1 MYLSHAMAS
10 GHFNS
15 SLQLIKVECLLQPV
29 EKFPLVQ
36 TLKMIYDVFL
46 SPKRRLIILSQ
57 ILIYYY
63 YYENNPKEMIHY
75 LKLYM
80 DQDIDD
86 TFKKHHLIVSKFNT
100 IIKCLYLFLLHLN
113 TILIIYLLFIFIFL
127 KPRNFH

>member
-1 MYLSHAMAS
+1 MAS

-15 SLQLIKVECLLQPV
+15 SLQLIKVECLLQPANKYPFV
-29 EKFPLVQ
+29 E
-36 TLKMIYDVFL
+36 TLNLLYDVFP

-63 YYENNPKEMIHY
+63 YENNSKEIMHY

-86 TFKKHHLIVSKFNT
+86 IFKKHHLIVSNQNVNNQMYTSKT
-100 IIKCLYLFLLHLN
+100 AIETLVVL
-113 TILIIYLLFIFIFL
+113 
-127 KPRNFH
+127 